1 MQRLNY
7 TRALSRTNEP
17 ETLLWDRALFYYGF
31 YDETNLATA
40 ISRARRESDFF
51 TRRGVEKNLIN
62 VTPALNAASIRVSP

>member
-51 TRRGVEKNLIN
+51 STPRGVERK
-62 VTPALNAASIRVSP
+62 SY